1 MTSGRKGEVIYMIG
15 TTFSLPLTWAILGL
29 VLLIAELAT
38 ITFILCFLGL
48 GAIIVSLTAWLGLT
62 PGVGSQLVVFS
73 ISSLLMMFLFR
84 KTAQKFFAGHDE
96 APPDY
101 VGEKVKVLKAIPA
114 GGEGT
119 IEYRGSD
126 WIAFSDGTDN
136 INEAD
141 PVEIVAMEGI
151 RVKVKPV
158 R

>member
-1 MTSGRKGEVIYMIG
+1 MIG
-15 TTFSLPLTWAILGL
+15 TTFSLPLTWAIIGL

-62 PGVGSQLVVFS
+62 PGISSQLVVFS
-73 ISSLLMMFLFR
+73 ISSLLLMLLFR
-84 KTAQKFFAGHDE
+84 KTAKKLFAGQND

-119 IEYRGSD
+119 IKYRGSD
-126 WIAFSDGTDN
+126 WIAFSDGTAN
-136 INEAD
+136 INETD
-141 PVEIVAMEGI
+141 LVEIVAMEGI

-158 R
+158 K